1 MNATQFRAWV
11 LPEIGAAL
19 RLEQRAVPILHPQGV
34 LVRVEAAMVL
44 SYIAKVLDG
53 SIPYA
58 LPELPFVPGTN
69 AVGTVEAVGAE
80 VAHVAPGERVILSPH
95 VKTDEPGLA
104 PDQILIGLTAMG
116 NSRFGGV
123 AEGALKLQRVWR
135 DGVYAERVQ
144 WPASC
149 VTPLRGVD
157 HVPPHLL
164 MGIAKLVI
172 PYGGLLR
179 AGVRAG
185 DVVAINGASGFFGSA
200 GVVAALAMGAS
211 RVVAIG
217 RNAATLAELAGKL
230 GPRVRP
236 VALAGADM
244 AADIAAIREAADGPV
259 DRALDMLGQAST
271 ASSTGVTLRSLRRG
285 GRLVLMG
292 SCAQP
297 LTVDFGEMLGNDWEV
312 VGNFMYPKHASA
324 SLAALVASGQIDLS
338 VFDVKSFPLTR
349 LPEAIAAASTM
360 CGLEMTVVEPGA

>member
-1 MNATQFRAWV
+1 MSATQFNAWV
-11 LPEIGAAL
+11 LPDIGAAL
-19 RLEQRAVPILHPQGV
+19 RLERRPVPVLHPQGV
-34 LVRVEAAMVL
+34 LVRIEAAMVL
-44 SYIAKVLDG
+44 SYLDKVLDG

-58 LPELPFVPGTN
+58 LPDLPFVPGTN
-69 AVGTVEAVGAE
+69 AVGRVEAVGAE
-80 VAHVAPGERVILSPH
+80 VSHVAPGERVILSPH
-95 VKTDEPGLA
+95 IKADEPGPA

-116 NSRFGGV
+116 TSRFDGV
-123 AEGALKLQRVWR
+123 AEGARKLQCVWR

-149 VTPLRGVD
+149 VTPLRNLD
-157 HVPPHLL
+157 HVPARLL

-179 AGVRAG
+179 AGVQAG

-217 RNAATLAELAGKL
+217 RNAASLSELAGKL

-236 VALAGADM
+236 VAIAGVDM
-244 AADIAAIREAADGPV
+244 AADIAAIRAAADGPV
-259 DRALDMLGQAST
+259 DRALDMLGQASN
-271 ASSTGVTLRSLRRG
+271 ARSTGAVLRSLRRG

-292 SCAQP
+292 SCAEP
-297 LTVDFGEMLGNDWEV
+297 LAVDFGEMLGNDWEI
-312 VGNFMYPKHASA
+312 VGNFMYPRHASA

-338 VFDVKSFPLTR
+338 VFDVTCFPLTR
-349 LPEAIAAASTM
+349 LPDAIAAATTM
-360 CGLEMTVVEPGA
+360 HGLDLTVVEAGT